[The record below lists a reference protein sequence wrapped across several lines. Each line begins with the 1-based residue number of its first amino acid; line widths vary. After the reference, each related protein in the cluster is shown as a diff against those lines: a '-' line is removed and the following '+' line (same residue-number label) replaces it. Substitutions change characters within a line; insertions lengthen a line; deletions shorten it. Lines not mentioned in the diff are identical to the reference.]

1 MKNKFFDE
9 KQKKK
14 TKTKMARKYTGPQKP
29 GDTTGN
35 ITIVHFI

>member
-9 KQKKK
+9 E
-14 TKTKMARKYTGPQKP
+14 TKMARKYTGPQKP